1 MSSEFVALNFYKQF
15 KISDLDFGGT
25 KETFEPISGEKGFL
39 QVIGMA
45 SKVAFEAI
53 NRLWVTNLRPV
64 CHTSEHGHDLK
75 AAQPVTSVTDV
86 NCGA

>member
-1 MSSEFVALNFYKQF
+1 MKNKFQRFLSSEFVALNFYKQF

-45 SKVAFEAI
+45 FKVVAFEAI

-64 CHTSEHGHDLK
+64 CAWS
-75 AAQPVTSVTDV
+75 
-86 NCGA
+86 